1 MGANY
6 TVLDIDRVLT
16 KTRILA
22 ENIQVLNQ
30 GQTLTDKE
38 FELLKEGINHLSLQ
52 LQRYIPEFKE
62 PSCDKCYNS
71 ALCLK
76 NREPSLKCFEIL
88 SEV

>member
-1 MGANY
+1 MGENY

-22 ENIQVLNQ
+22 ENIQLLEKCKNF
-30 GQTLTDKE
+30 TDEESKQI
-38 FELLKEGINHLSLQ
+38 KEGINHLSLQ

-71 ALCLK
+71 AHCFK
-76 NREPSLKCFEIL
+76 NREPSLRCFQIL